1 MTEVNQV
8 PIHCETCQKS
18 FDYTIYQNVNVTETP
33 ELKEKLINQTVFQC
47 TCPHCGQ
54 KYFIPYILNYQDMD
68 KKILIHFYP
77 KEEEMQKKMPQM
89 AERAL
94 AVSNWLLKAREGE
107 TSKKYRKAYSILNTY
122 NNEVQAILDP
132 DEDFE
137 RNDDGTLIVSD
148 RAMIDVLYAYDNEQ
162 LVFGSR

>member
-1 MTEVNQV
+1 MHEK
-8 PIHCETCQKS
+8 I
-18 FDYTIYQNVNVTETP
+18 TP
-33 ELKEKLINQTVFQC
+33 
-47 TCPHCGQ
+47 
-54 KYFIPYILNYQDMD
+54 
-68 KKILIHFYP
+68 
-77 KEEEMQKKMPQM
+77 M

-107 TSKKYRKAYSILNTY
+107 TSTKYRTAYSILNTY
-122 NNEVQAILDP
+122 NNDVQAILDP

-148 RAMIDVLYAYDNEQ
+148 RAMTDVLYAYDNKQ

>member
-1 MTEVNQV
+1 MT
-8 PIHCETCQKS
+8 S
-18 FDYTIYQNVNVTETP
+18 
-33 ELKEKLINQTVFQC
+33 
-47 TCPHCGQ
+47 
-54 KYFIPYILNYQDMD
+54 
-68 KKILIHFYP
+68 
-77 KEEEMQKKMPQM
+77 M

-94 AVSNWLLKAREGE
+94 AVSNWLLNAREEE
-107 TSKKYRKAYSILNTY
+107 TSTEYRRDYSILNTY

-148 RAMIDVLYAYDNEQ
+148 RAMTDVVYAHINKQ

>member
-1 MTEVNQV
+1 
-8 PIHCETCQKS
+8 
-18 FDYTIYQNVNVTETP
+18 
-33 ELKEKLINQTVFQC
+33 
-47 TCPHCGQ
+47 
-54 KYFIPYILNYQDMD
+54 
-68 KKILIHFYP
+68 
-77 KEEEMQKKMPQM
+77 MQKKMPQM

-94 AVSNWLLKAREGE
+94 AMSNWLLKAREGE

>member
-1 MTEVNQV
+1 MQ
-8 PIHCETCQKS
+8 
-18 FDYTIYQNVNVTETP
+18 
-33 ELKEKLINQTVFQC
+33 EK
-47 TCPHCGQ
+47 
-54 KYFIPYILNYQDMD
+54 IP
-68 KKILIHFYP
+68 P
-77 KEEEMQKKMPQM
+77 M

-94 AVSNWLLKAREGE
+94 AVSNWLMEAREEE
-107 TSKKYRKAYSILNTY
+107 TSTEYLTAYSILNTY

>member
-1 MTEVNQV
+1 MT
-8 PIHCETCQKS
+8 S
-18 FDYTIYQNVNVTETP
+18 
-33 ELKEKLINQTVFQC
+33 
-47 TCPHCGQ
+47 
-54 KYFIPYILNYQDMD
+54 
-68 KKILIHFYP
+68 
-77 KEEEMQKKMPQM
+77 M

-94 AVSNWLLKAREGE
+94 VVSNWLLNAREEE
-107 TSKKYRKAYSILNTY
+107 TSTEYRRDYSILNTY

-148 RAMIDVLYAYDNEQ
+148 RAMTDVVYAYINKQ